1 MVNSYLYFSKWLI
14 AIAWS
19 KPAVESTHFTGR
31 KTESTK
37 GIRIFLTIV
46 PLNSCRTHVHFFSS
60 GDQWN
65 LGTKGPSLEISMAT
79 VVTNHCPG
87 GLRSETNAVGKKK
100 KIENIG
106 ISERWLLISKKV
118 NTMYQGELKER
129 SIGKQNK
136 KNWVHCDFSSVTIL
150 QCNVENTEEMVV

>member
-87 GLRSETNAVGKKK
+87 GLRSETNAVGEK
-100 KIENIG
+100 
-106 ISERWLLISKKV
+106 
-118 NTMYQGELKER
+118 
-129 SIGKQNK
+129 K
-136 KNWVHCDFSSVTIL
+136 KNWKHWNFREVAAYLKESKYHVSRRTERKKHRQTEQKKLGTLWFFF
-150 QCNVENTEEMVV
+150 CNHSAV